1 MLANELK
8 LIEGEKEQRDK
19 YIERIDVLEKVK
31 ELNTLAGT
39 EYMTIRQVM
48 DFYEVDRKVVNKI
61 LDRNRIELEEDGVKI
76 GFGRDLINS
85 IGLGDKMSPTKTNRG
100 GFLVEGTFLTY
111 SYNTLFPKR
120 AILRI
125 GMLLRDSEVAKEIR
139 TLLLN
144 VYHDTEQGKE
154 NVIENINKELNLEQQ
169 LIMDKASAEY
179 EGNWNEVSVIN
190 AKLFNLKNKRIEEL
204 ETEIHLLI

>member
-1 MLANELK
+1 
-8 LIEGEKEQRDK
+8 
-19 YIERIDVLEKVK
+19 
-31 ELNTLAGT
+31 
-39 EYMTIRQVM
+39 
-48 DFYEVDRKVVNKI
+48 
-61 LDRNRIELEEDGVKI
+61 
-76 GFGRDLINS
+76 
-85 IGLGDKMSPTKTNRG
+85 
-100 GFLVEGTFLTY
+100 
-111 SYNTLFPKR
+111 
-120 AILRI
+120 
-125 GMLLRDSEVAKEIR
+125 MLLRDNEVAKEVR

-204 ETEIHLLI
+204 ETEIHLLITTATTIKDSRQVINIMIRNIEVRN